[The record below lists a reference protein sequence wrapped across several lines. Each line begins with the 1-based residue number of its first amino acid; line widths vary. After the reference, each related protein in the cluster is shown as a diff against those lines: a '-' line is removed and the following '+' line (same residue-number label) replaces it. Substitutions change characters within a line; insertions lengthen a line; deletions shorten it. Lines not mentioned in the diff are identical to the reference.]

1 MNKILTNLLGGCA
14 TLLVCSC
21 VHVKGRDF
29 QATLVATDAKGM
41 KVSAEGV
48 EFAELTQSTSVK
60 HGTDAITTV
69 ARIRAWFGLAGTA
82 TSELGDLGR
91 KLTD

>member
-1 MNKILTNLLGGCA
+1 MNKALIRLLGGCA
-14 TLLVCSC
+14 TLLCVSC

-41 KVSAEGV
+41 KVSADGV

-60 HGTDAITTV
+60 HGTDALTTIT
-69 ARIRAWFGLAGTA
+69 RIRAWFGLASTA

>member
-1 MNKILTNLLGGCA
+1 MKTILLGGCA
-14 TLLVCSC
+14 ILLCGGC

-29 QATLVATDAKGM
+29 QATLVATDAKSF

-48 EFAELTQSTSVK
+48 EVTELVQSRSVK
-60 HGTDAITTV
+60 HGTDALTTV
-69 ARIRAWFGLAGTA
+69 TRIRAWFGLAESA
-82 TSELGDLGR
+82 TGELGDLGR